1 MSEDEHIVTAGNLM
15 DSRTSHLDDELTER
29 LEEAFHKL
37 TFNVHLQDVA
47 QIASDY
53 NPIDLA
59 YAASRLP
66 ADARPVLFEN
76 LPDVRAQVQFLINT
90 DSTSRGAIFRHLSDA
105 KIQSLIEKMPAD
117 EAIWVLDDLPER
129 RVRRI
134 LDSVET
140 KKSEQIR
147 ELQKHSRKSAGG
159 LMTNEFFAFPMETT
173 IQEAASFIRNNPGID
188 MTRRIF
194 VLNQRGELQGFV
206 PARNMIV
213 NPPHL
218 PLKQV
223 MRQVEHKVSTSA
235 SREEVVDIVERYK
248 IPALPVINELNFLVG
263 IITYEDVVE
272 IVEDIADETIA
283 LMSGT
288 VENVSQ
294 DDPILRRFFSRSPW
308 LLVTLFA
315 GLVSASIMSYFG
327 TIEPQL
333 LALIFFFVPLINGM
347 SGNVGVQ
354 CSTILVRGMAV
365 GVITKGKK
373 KEAAFKEVLIG
384 LFTGLVFGGI
394 CGLMI
399 FIINYF
405 DIEHFHGGPLQLGV
419 MVASGVLSASVVA
432 TLLGVSSP
440 FFFARIGIDPAV
452 ASGPIVTA
460 FNDILSMTT
469 FFLIAGILHNLFFT

>member
-1 MSEDEHIVTAGNLM
+1 MSDEEVNFPSGNIM
-15 DSRTSHLDDELTER
+15 DSRTGYLDDELSDR
-29 LEEAFHKL
+29 LEEAFHKPS
-37 TFNVHLQDVA
+37 FNVHLQDVA
-47 QIASDY
+47 RIASEY

-66 ADARPVLFEN
+66 ADARSVLFEN
-76 LPDVRAQVQFLINT
+76 LPELTAQVQFIINT
-90 DSTSRGAIFRHLSDA
+90 DSTTRVAIFRHIDDA
-105 KIQSLIEKMPAD
+105 TIRQLIEKMPAD
-117 EAIWVLDDLPER
+117 EAIWVLDDLSER
-129 RVRRI
+129 RCRRI
-134 LDSVET
+134 LEVVEP
-140 KKSEQIR
+140 KKAEHIK

-173 IQEAASFIRNNPGID
+173 IQEASSFIRNNPGID

-194 VLNQRGELQGFV
+194 VLDQKGELQGFV
-206 PARNMIV
+206 PARNLIV
-213 NPPHL
+213 NAPTL

-223 MRQVEHKVSTSA
+223 MRQVEHKVSTQA

-248 IPALPVINELNFLVG
+248 IPALPVVNEMNFLVG

-288 VENVSQ
+288 IEDIHSS
-294 DDPILRRFFSRSPW
+294 DPLISRVCSRSPW

-315 GLVSASIMSYFG
+315 GLVSASIMSYFQS
-327 TIEPQL
+327 IEAEL
-333 LALIFFFVPLINGM
+333 LAIIFFFIPLINGM

-373 KEAAFKEVLIG
+373 KEAALKEVSIG
-384 LFTGLVFGGI
+384 LMTGTLFGAL

-399 FIINYF
+399 FGINYF
-405 DIEHFHGGPLQLGV
+405 NIGDFHGGALQLGV
-419 MVASGVLSASVVA
+419 MVAFGVLSASLMA

-440 FFFARIGIDPAV
+440 FFFSRIGIDPAV

-460 FNDILSMTT
+460 FNDILATTT
-469 FFLIAGILHNLFFT
+469 FFLIAGIIHNVFF